1 MFWCAEC
8 VGTQAMEIGRLLAN
22 FKGVKVSK
30 FNKKLIAAVIVFS
43 VGILAP
49 YPLTGL
55 IGAFVAL
62 GIMEL

>member
-1 MFWCAEC
+1 M
-8 VGTQAMEIGRLLAN
+8 
-22 FKGVKVSK
+22 SK